1 MIVSANFVTNH
12 RNPAQESTTA
22 FGDYHFLLSIGV
34 KNEDWGV
41 IILDK
46 IPIKT
51 TLPEQ

>member
-1 MIVSANFVTNH
+1 MQKVKMTFSPKIGL
-12 RNPAQESTTA
+12 PA